1 MLTALFIL
9 RFFMDFDYSK
19 IFFCV
24 GIIATLSLL
33 ILISKDKVIRRK
45 NKKIQPKSLLTKTE
59 IEYYYIIRDYLPSK
73 YHLCPQVSFNAII
86 TAKDIGIRN
95 TFNRKYC
102 DMTVCNSNFEVLAVI
117 EIDDDSHTSA
127 KIKESDAYRDKIL
140 KEAGFITLRFSDKTP
155 KSEIKRTIR
164 KVF

>member
-1 MLTALFIL
+1 
-9 RFFMDFDYSK
+9 MDFELSK
-19 IFFCV
+19 ISFCI
-24 GIIATLSLL
+24 GIFATILLL
-33 ILISKDKVIRRK
+33 ILVSKDKVVRRK

-59 IEYYYIIRDYLPSK
+59 IKYYYIIRDYLPSK

-86 TAKDIGIRN
+86 TAKDIAVRN

-102 DMTVCNSNFEVLAVI
+102 DMTVCNANFEVLAVI
-117 EIDDDSHTSA
+117 EIDDDSHSSS
-127 KIKESDAYRDKIL
+127 KVKESDAYRDKIL

-155 KSEIKRTIR
+155 KSEIKKTIR